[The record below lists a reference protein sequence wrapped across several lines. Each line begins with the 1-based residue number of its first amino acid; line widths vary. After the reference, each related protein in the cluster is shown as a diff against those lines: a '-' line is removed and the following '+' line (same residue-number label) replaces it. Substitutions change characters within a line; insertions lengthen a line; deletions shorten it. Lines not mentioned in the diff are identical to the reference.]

1 MTTILI
7 TPPTVAVL
15 TRDEVKRHLRVDFD
29 DDNDLIDGMAQ
40 AAVDQLD
47 PAGGGWLGR
56 ALRPQTWELQLTG
69 FWQADGCSDDYPPG
83 AIVLPYPPLISIDS
97 VSYLDSAGATQ
108 TLAAVSGY
116 CVLGQGSL
124 KRQAIAP
131 PFGQRWPQARS
142 DAASVKIRFT
152 CGYPAAD
159 PNADPVVVDRLPAP
173 VKAWLKLY
181 IGALYQNRESFVS
194 DARGQVVELPAHI
207 MQMLST
213 SRIYG

>member
-1 MTTILI
+1 MTAILI
-7 TPPTVAVL
+7 TAPDTDVL

-29 DDNDLIDGMAQ
+29 DDNDLIDGMTQ
-40 AAVDQLD
+40 AAVDQVD

-56 ALRPQTWELQLTG
+56 ALRPQTWELQLAG
-69 FWQADGCSDDYPPG
+69 FWQADCCSDDYPLG

-97 VSYLDSAGATQ
+97 VTYLDSAGATQ
-108 TLAAVSGY
+108 TLASVSGY
-116 CVLGQGSL
+116 RVLGQGSI

-131 PFGQRWPQARS
+131 PFGQSWPATRN
-142 DAASVKIRFT
+142 DAGSVKIRFT
-152 CGYPAAD
+152 CGYPVANPDAD
-159 PNADPVVVDRLPAP
+159 PAVVDRLPAP

-194 DARGQVVELPAHI
+194 DSRQQVVELPAHI
-207 MQMLST
+207 MQMIST